1 MRLILVRHGET
12 LWNET
17 QRCQGFSDITLSPR
31 GREQAQLLA
40 LTLKQEPVQAIYSSP
55 LKRAYET
62 AQIIARMLQATSSR
76 TLPVKADDQLK
87 ELNQGQLEGLTS
99 QELLTYYPDLMREWA
114 HRPATLVLPGGESL
128 VQLQERAWRA
138 IERIYKAHAGQT
150 VVVVA
155 HKFTNLTII
164 CKAIQLELSNFRRL
178 GQNLAAKTI
187 LEFGEM
193 GPVLTCLNDTHH
205 LKIGEREKTRGES

>member
-1 MRLILVRHGET
+1 
-12 LWNET
+12 
-17 QRCQGFSDITLSPR
+17 
-31 GREQAQLLA
+31 
-40 LTLKQEPVQAIYSSP
+40 
-55 LKRAYET
+55 
-62 AQIIARMLQATSSR
+62 
-76 TLPVKADDQLK
+76 
-87 ELNQGQLEGLTS
+87 
-99 QELLTYYPDLMREWA
+99 MREWA

-187 LEFGEM
+187 LEFGEK